1 MSEAFRSWDMVL
13 RHSSSGALGH
23 TLQAGLTCV
32 IILALAFATTLALS
46 TRVDARTG
54 SHHGKP
60 ITVEAQLSQSV
71 VPDGGAVELYLRLG
85 IKARRPANTATRPP
99 LNIALVLDKSGSMG
113 GARIREAR
121 SAALM
126 AVDRLGR
133 DDALTVVSY
142 DSVARVLVQSQTLA
156 HRERLKRRIGRLGAN
171 GSTAIYDGLTTAADE
186 MATFVDPDRV
196 SRIILL
202 SDGQANVG
210 PRDPAAFADLG
221 RDLAARGIIVSTI
234 GLGSGYNEDLMAQLA
249 QSGEGNHA
257 FVSEP
262 QELVAF
268 FDREFNDATQVV
280 AQDVEVIITF
290 SGDVE
295 PVESLGRKA
304 RRAGRT
310 LSYRLGQLIGGS
322 EHVLVSSLR
331 LPNAVRS
338 GRVGI
343 ASVAVRFRSA
353 ETGVD
358 MRTETHVSV
367 TTSPDGAAQNASRNA
382 DVMEDVTLLEARAE
396 RARAIKLRDG
406 GREQEAQAVFKA
418 AASRMTARQKAFGF
432 DASDRFAAEQRANEA
447 AAAPATPQQWRTQ
460 RKTLRA
466 LESN

>member
-1 MSEAFRSWDMVL
+1 MGEEFRSWHVSP
-13 RHSSSGALGH
+13 RRGRWGALGH
-23 TLQAGLTCV
+23 TLQAGITLV
-32 IILALAFATTLALS
+32 LVLAVSFATTIALS
-46 TRVDARTG
+46 PRVDARTG
-54 SHHGKP
+54 SHHGQP

-71 VPDGGAVELYLRLG
+71 VPEGGAVDLYLRVG
-85 IKARRPANTATRPP
+85 IKARRPAATDTRPP

-121 SAALM
+121 RAALM

-156 HRERLKRRIGRLGAN
+156 HRARLKRRIARLEAD

-186 MATFVDPDRV
+186 MAAFVDPERV

-249 QSGEGNHA
+249 QAGEGNHA

-280 AQDVEVIITF
+280 AQDVEVILTL
-290 SGDVE
+290 SGDVR

-322 EHVLVSSLR
+322 EQVLVSSLR
-331 LPNAVRS
+331 LPDAVRS

-358 MRTETHVSV
+358 MRTETQVSV
-367 TTSPDGAAQNASRNA
+367 TTSPDARARNASRNA
-382 DVMEDVTLLEARAE
+382 NV
-396 RARAIKLRDG
+396 
-406 GREQEAQAVFKA
+406 
-418 AASRMTARQKAFGF
+418 
-432 DASDRFAAEQRANEA
+432 
-447 AAAPATPQQWRTQ
+447 
-460 RKTLRA
+460 
-466 LESN
+466 